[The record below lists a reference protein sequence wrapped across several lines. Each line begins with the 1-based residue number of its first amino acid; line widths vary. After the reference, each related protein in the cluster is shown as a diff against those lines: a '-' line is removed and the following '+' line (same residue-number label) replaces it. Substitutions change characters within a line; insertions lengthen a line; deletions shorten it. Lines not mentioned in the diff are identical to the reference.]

1 MKEPKQDAKVIA
13 NETRE
18 LLEDLKTVIPEDF
31 EPFVFSHLPEEGLD
45 VYCEIAKCMGYAYEK
60 APNQEEKD
68 LIAYGFAK
76 EAVVFNKINQEFS
89 EDEKF
94 YAYSQ
99 FRYEMDKPKGV
110 VPLPSD
116 VYGYITEH
124 R

>member
-31 EPFVFSHLPEEGLD
+31 EPFVFRHLPKEGLD

-60 APNQEEKD
+60 APNLKKKN
-68 LIAYGFAK
+68 LIAEGFVQQ
-76 EAVVFNKINQEFS
+76 AVALNKINELP
-89 EDEKF
+89 EDKKS

-99 FRYEMDKPKGV
+99 FYCEMDKPKWV

-116 VYGYITEH
+116 IYGYITEH